1 MKQQT
6 AVQFLFSELER
17 CQYFI
22 GNDIY
27 QAYKEA
33 LEKEKGQIMDA
44 RMQDMDSG
52 LDQSTYIDIAEDY
65 YNETYLN
72 KKL

>member
-1 MKQQT
+1 MKDKQT
-6 AVQFLFSELER
+6 PVDFLFSELER

-33 LEKEKGQIMDA
+33 KEMEKEF
-44 RMQDMDSG
+44 
-52 LDQSTYIDIAEDY
+52 Y
-65 YNETYLN
+65 YNLTYTNDTTKGLPEEDS
-72 KKL
+72 KRRAWHY

>member
-1 MKQQT
+1 MENKT
-6 AVQFLFSELER
+6 AVEFLFSELER

-33 LEKEKGQIMDA
+33 LEMEDLQILEARKEEYGKAIDA
-44 RMQDMDSG
+44 ILKRFR
-52 LDQSTYIDIAEDY
+52 LEK
-65 YNETYLN
+65 E
-72 KKL
+72 

>member
-33 LEKEKGQIMDA
+33 LYMESKQIIDA
-44 RMQDMDSG
+44 
-52 LDQSTYIDIAEDY
+52 
-65 YNETYLN
+65 YNEGGEKVQELIA
-72 KKL
+72 KMAKEQMGMQ